1 MLARSR
7 SRSTTA
13 TRAPP
18 PRLERPRIAPH
29 LPKTGG
35 RERRTIDCRRRR
47 AVAATEARLTGAPK
61 TQAHVEEREQI
72 GIVPKPLDAA
82 QTAALVEQLK
92 TPEDPPEFLLEL
104 LKERV
109 PPGVDE
115 AAYVKASFLAAL
127 VKGDVKSPLVDA
139 KEAMRLLGTMQGG
152 YNVAALVEGLE
163 LDGELA
169 QIAAD
174 ALKTTTLVFDAFHD
188 VEQLAQAGNAKAREV
203 MESWANAE
211 WFTGREPLQEKIT
224 VTVFKVTGETNTDDL
239 SPAPDAWSRPD
250 IPLHALAMLKNPR
263 EGIDH
268 EDVAGQIAG
277 LKEQGFPLAY
287 VGDVVGTGSSRK
299 SATNSVLWYMG
310 DDVGR
315 GVPFIFAAA
324 PSRLE
329 RPREEIAGDDAP
341 ARRHRRV
348 RQRRA
353 GRRRRR
359 GERSTLRKHRSPAS
373 RTSAPAPSASAARS
387 RPSFLIPWRTRARCL
402 WKWTSRGWTW
412 AML

>member
-18 PRLERPRIAPH
+18 PRVPRPRIAPH

-35 RERRTIDCRRRR
+35 RERRALDRRRRR

-310 DDVGR
+310 DDVR
-315 GVPFIFAAA
+315 FSVSL
-324 PSRLE
+324 PS
-329 RPREEIAGDDAP
+329 P
-341 ARRHRRV
+341 ARRV
-348 RQRRA
+348 DA
-353 GRRRRR
+353 VGA
-359 GERSTLRKHRSPAS
+359 TA
-373 RTSAPAPSASAARS
+373 
-387 RPSFLIPWRTRARCL
+387 
-402 WKWTSRGWTW
+402 
-412 AML
+412 

>member
-1 MLARSR
+1 MLARTR
-7 SRSTTA
+7 SRSTA
-13 TRAPP
+13 AARAPP
-18 PRLERPRIAPH
+18 PRA
-29 LPKTGG
+29 
-35 RERRTIDCRRRR
+35 ERRRLAPPPSENGRSRTATRQKRDVSSSADRRRRR
-47 AVAATEARLTGAPK
+47 AIDATEARITDAPK

-310 DDVGR
+310 DDVTR
-315 GVPFIFAAA
+315 GVPCL
-324 PSRLE
+324 RL
-329 RPREEIAGDDAP
+329 
-341 ARRHRRV
+341 HRACV
-348 RQRRA
+348 GA
-353 GRRRRR
+353 
-359 GERSTLRKHRSPAS
+359 TA
-373 RTSAPAPSASAARS
+373 
-387 RPSFLIPWRTRARCL
+387 
-402 WKWTSRGWTW
+402 
-412 AML
+412 

>member
-1 MLARSR
+1 MLARTR
-7 SRSTTA
+7 SRSTA
-13 TRAPP
+13 AARAPP
-18 PRLERPRIAPH
+18 PRA
-29 LPKTGG
+29 
-35 RERRTIDCRRRR
+35 ERRRLAPPPSENGRSRTATRQKRDVSSSADRRRRR
-47 AVAATEARLTGAPK
+47 AIDATEARITEAPK

-211 WFTGREPLQEKIT
+211 WFTGRAPLQEKIT

-310 DDVGR
+310 DDVCSR
-315 GVPFIFAAA
+315 RPLPSSAQASVDAACV
-324 PSRLE
+324 
-329 RPREEIAGDDAP
+329 DAT
-341 ARRHRRV
+341 A
-348 RQRRA
+348 
-353 GRRRRR
+353 
-359 GERSTLRKHRSPAS
+359 
-373 RTSAPAPSASAARS
+373 
-387 RPSFLIPWRTRARCL
+387 
-402 WKWTSRGWTW
+402 
-412 AML
+412 

>member
-1 MLARSR
+1 MAQRLTRAARGARRQFLPRIRQLSAFRDAYLVRSQCSPSDGISGFAPLGGLILARTL
-7 SRSTTA
+7 SRSTA
-13 TRAPP
+13 AARAPP
-18 PRLERPRIAPH
+18 PRVERRRIAPH

-35 RERRTIDCRRRR
+35 RERR
-47 AVAATEARLTGAPK
+47 AVAATEARRFLGLRPPPETRHRATEARITDAPK
-61 TQAHVEEREQI
+61 TQAHVEEREQV

-92 TPEDPPEFLLEL
+92 QPEDPPEFLLEL

-127 VKGDVKSPLVDA
+127 VQGDVKSPLVDA

-211 WFTGREPLQEKIT
+211 WFTSREPLQEKIT

-263 EGIDH
+263 DGIDH

-310 DDVGR
+310 DDARGR
-315 GVPFIFAAA
+315 R
-324 PSRLE
+324 PSRGGGVE
-329 RPREEIAGDDAP
+329 KNA
-341 ARRHRRV
+341 
-348 RQRRA
+348 
-353 GRRRRR
+353 
-359 GERSTLRKHRSPAS
+359 
-373 RTSAPAPSASAARS
+373 
-387 RPSFLIPWRTRARCL
+387 
-402 WKWTSRGWTW
+402 
-412 AML
+412 

>member
-1 MLARSR
+1 M
-7 SRSTTA
+7 
-13 TRAPP
+13 
-18 PRLERPRIAPH
+18 
-29 LPKTGG
+29 
-35 RERRTIDCRRRR
+35 
-47 AVAATEARLTGAPK
+47 
-61 TQAHVEEREQI
+61 
-72 GIVPKPLDAA
+72 
-82 QTAALVEQLK
+82 
-92 TPEDPPEFLLEL
+92 
-104 LKERV
+104 
-109 PPGVDE
+109 DE

-310 DDVGR
+310 DDVCNPR
-315 GVPFIFAAA
+315 PCLRRVRR
-324 PSRLE
+324 SR
-329 RPREEIAGDDAP
+329 RWREGEYTP

-348 RQRRA
+348 TPRP

-359 GERSTLRKHRSPAS
+359 GAREAPYQRVTHAGPLRPEQARRLRLHRRQDRAHLLQHDGGRGRVTLGDGRFQDGHGR
-373 RTSAPAPSASAARS
+373 RD
-387 RPSFLIPWRTRARCL
+387 
-402 WKWTSRGWTW
+402 
-412 AML
+412 